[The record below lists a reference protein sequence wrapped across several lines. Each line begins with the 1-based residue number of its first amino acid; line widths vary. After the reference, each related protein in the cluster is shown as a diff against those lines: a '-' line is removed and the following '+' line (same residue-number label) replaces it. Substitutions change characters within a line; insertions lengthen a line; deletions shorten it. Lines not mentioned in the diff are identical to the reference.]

1 MTLEVVSPTAALLDG
16 RYLLHDRVGQG
27 GMATVYRAEDTHL
40 GRIVAI
46 KMIHESTGPVASI
59 ERAHT
64 EKALLASLSH
74 PSLVTLY
81 DAQLT
86 PGRPQYLVME
96 FVDGPTLAGRMAEGP
111 LPPRDVARITRDL
124 AEGLAAVHA
133 AGIVHRDVKP
143 SNVLLARSRLRRPV
157 AAKLADFGIAC
168 SIEDTR
174 LTTPGIVLGTLT
186 YMAPEQLRDADPGTP
201 VDIFALGLV
210 VLEALSGETG
220 YAALGSG
227 RAAAI
232 ARLSQTPTISETVP
246 EEWRDLLTH
255 MTRLEPEERPTAAE
269 VARAARGLLR
279 GYVTDDNGSAV
290 AAAAAAIVASA
301 GADSAAR
308 ATAADPGAES
318 PDGSTAAAES
328 AAQRPDAV
336 GVATGPDAGRS
347 DAVGASPTGATAV
360 LPARGVTAAVG
371 VAAAT
376 DAPASRT
383 RTRTRN
389 RVLAGAAGLVAT
401 GAIVVG
407 LAAFTAPA
415 SAELSRTASS
425 PVVRVPAQTTP
436 EDVPADTPAAPVQV
450 VTEPVD
456 SAHNGNSGIDG
467 NSGQNGNSGNA
478 GNDGNSGSTGNDGNN
493 GNSGDK
499 GNKDNPGK
507 GDKGD
512 KGKGGTG

>member
-16 RYLLHDRVGQG
+16 RYVLHDRVGQG

-46 KMIHESTGPVASI
+46 KMIHGEGPVASI

-81 DAQLT
+81 DAQLV

-96 FVDGPTLAGRMAEGP
+96 FVDGPTLAARMAEGP

-143 SNVLLARSRLRRPV
+143 SNVLLARGRSGRPL
-157 AAKLADFGIAC
+157 AAKLADFGIAT

-186 YMAPEQLRDADPGTP
+186 YMAPEQLRDAAPGTP
-201 VDIFALGLV
+201 VDVFALGLV

-232 ARLSQTPTISETVP
+232 ARLAQPPRISETVP
-246 EEWRDLLTH
+246 QEWRDLLTR

-279 GYVTDDNGSAV
+279 GYASDANGSAV

-301 GADSAAR
+301 GAD
-308 ATAADPGAES
+308 PV
-318 PDGSTAAAES
+318 GSTAAVEDAGAHS
-328 AAQRPDAV
+328 AATAKPMA
-336 GVATGPDAGRS
+336 DAG
-347 DAVGASPTGATAV
+347 AGGLPPTGVTAV
-360 LPARGVTAAVG
+360 LPARDAAGVTPVAGAAP
-371 VAAAT
+371 VAAAG
-376 DAPASRT
+376 ASRS
-383 RTRTRN
+383 RIRN

-407 LAAFTAPA
+407 LAAFTTPA
-415 SAELSRTASS
+415 SADLSKATSA
-425 PVVRVPAQTTP
+425 PVVRTPTETVPA
-436 EDVPADTPAAPVQV
+436 EVPAAPVEV
-450 VTEPVD
+450 VID
-456 SAHNGNSGIDG
+456 SENSGEGGKPD
-467 NSGQNGNSGNA
+467 QVDDSGNA
-478 GNDGNSGSTGNDGNN
+478 GKV
-493 GNSGDK
+493 DK
-499 GNKDNPGK
+499 GNKPDKADKADKGKPGK
-507 GDKGD
+507 G
-512 KGKGGTG
+512 

>member
-16 RYLLHDRVGQG
+16 RYVLHDRVGQG

-46 KMIHESTGPVASI
+46 KMIHGEGPVASI

-96 FVDGPTLAGRMAEGP
+96 FVDGPTLAARMAEGP

-143 SNVLLARSRLRRPV
+143 SNVLLARGRSGRPL
-157 AAKLADFGIAC
+157 AAKLADFGIAT

-186 YMAPEQLRDADPGTP
+186 YMAPEQLRDAAPGTP
-201 VDIFALGLV
+201 VDVFALGLV

-220 YAALGSG
+220 YTALGSG

-232 ARLSQTPTISETVP
+232 ARLAQPPRISETVP
-246 EEWRDLLTH
+246 QEWRDLLTR

-279 GYVTDDNGSAV
+279 GYASDANGSAV

-301 GADSAAR
+301 GAD
-308 ATAADPGAES
+308 PV
-318 PDGSTAAAES
+318 GSTAPVEDAGAHS
-328 AAQRPDAV
+328 AATAKPMA
-336 GVATGPDAGRS
+336 GAGPDAGGS
-347 DAVGASPTGATAV
+347 PPTGVTAV
-360 LPARGVTAAVG
+360 LPATDAAGVTPVAGAAP
-371 VAAAT
+371 VAAAG
-376 DAPASRT
+376 AS

-401 GAIVVG
+401 GAIVAG

-415 SAELSRTASS
+415 SADLSRTASV
-425 PVVRVPAQTTP
+425 PVVRAPAETTP
-436 EDVPADTPAAPVQV
+436 ADVPAAPVEVVIVSEDSGEGGKPDQV
-450 VTEPVD
+450 D
-456 SAHNGNSGIDG
+456 D
-467 NSGQNGNSGNA
+467 SGNA
-478 GNDGNSGSTGNDGNN
+478 GKV
-493 GNSGDK
+493 DK
-499 GNKDNPGK
+499 GNKP
-507 GDKGD
+507 DKADKADKAD
-512 KGKGGTG
+512 KGKPGKE

>member
-1 MTLEVVSPTAALLDG
+1 MTLEVISPTAALLDG
-16 RYLLHDRVGQG
+16 RYVLHDRVGQG
-27 GMATVYRAEDTHL
+27 GMATVYRAEDTQL

-46 KMIHESTGPVASI
+46 KMIHEGTGPVASI

-81 DAQLT
+81 DAQLI

-96 FVDGPTLAGRMAEGP
+96 FVDGPTLAGRMAAGP

-124 AEGLAAVHA
+124 ARGLTAVHA

-143 SNVLLARSRLRRPV
+143 SNVLLAQSRSGDPV

-168 SIEDTR
+168 SIENTR

-232 ARLSQTPTISETVP
+232 ARLAQPPRISETVP
-246 EEWRDLLTH
+246 EEWRDLLTR
-255 MTRLEPEERPTAAE
+255 MTRLEPEERPTAVE
-269 VARAARGLLR
+269 VARVARSLLR
-279 GYVTDDNGSAV
+279 GYAADVGGSAV
-290 AAAAAAIVASA
+290 AAAAASIVASA
-301 GADSAAR
+301 GSASAGSASAGSASAAGP
-308 ATAADPGAES
+308 TPAADAGAHPGAT
-318 PDGSTAAAES
+318 PAAEPV
-328 AAQRPDAV
+328 AA
-336 GVATGPDAGRS
+336 RS
-347 DAVGASPTGATAV
+347 GADDPTPTGATAV
-360 LPARGVTAAVG
+360 FPATDGTGVTA
-371 VAAAT
+371 VAGAAPAT
-376 DAPASRT
+376 DAAASRN
-383 RTRTRN
+383 RTRN

-407 LAAFTAPA
+407 LAAFTAPT
-415 SAELSRTASS
+415 SPDMSRTASA
-425 PVVRVPAQTTP
+425 PVVRVPAEATLV
-436 EDVPADTPAAPVQV
+436 DAPAAPVEV
-450 VTEPVD
+450 VTESED
-456 SAHNGNSGIDG
+456 SGNSGEGGKPDEP
-467 NSGQNGNSGNA
+467 GNSGN
-478 GNDGNSGSTGNDGNN
+478 S
-493 GNSGDK
+493 DK
-499 GNKDNPGK
+499 GNKA
-507 GDKGD
+507 DKGD
-512 KGKGGTG
+512 KGNTNGNSGKK